1 MFLANKFKIF
11 ITFTSPRVDGMLFS
25 FRCCLYNLQ
34 LAKIVRPIFSFIKI
48 SDRDLKF
55 LSDRHVP
62 ICNRNSYVKRNCKHP
77 LVGTSTCKT
86 WNIKTEIYY

>member
-34 LAKIVRPIFSFIKI
+34 LAKIVRPVFSFIKI

-55 LSDRHVP
+55 VYLFYQTDTFLFV
-62 ICNRNSYVKRNCKHP
+62 IETLMLNVI
-77 LVGTSTCKT
+77 V
-86 WNIKTEIYY
+86 NIL